1 MARSKRIKLR
11 RRYHLYTPGLLF
23 VGATVLVLL
32 GALNS
37 ENNLLYWLFGVAI
50 GVVIV
55 SGVLSGSSLMGLRI
69 EGYAPESVTAGGTA
83 MLRYRL
89 RNTNRWMPAVAL
101 SLEDRTAGRKS
112 DHRLFATGWV
122 ASLPAGA
129 TLDVTLPCRTQ
140 TRGRWKFTGL
150 RASTTFPFGL
160 TRKSVFAVQSRE
172 LVVRPR
178 PAPVRSGELLGP
190 LGGGFKTKRTNAH
203 LGVRGEPY
211 GLREYVPG
219 DSVRSIAWRATARTG
234 DLRVIEESL
243 PTKAL
248 FKVAFRL
255 AAGSPDSWADAA
267 VELAAGVCMVAARA
281 GVPVQIQGLDSTA
294 ATYERTL
301 DALADMDPRQ
311 TPAEPVD
318 AGTVVISDGSG
329 SGRADVVLDVES
341 WAQRRETGV

>member
-1 MARSKRIKLR
+1 
-11 RRYHLYTPGLLF
+11 
-23 VGATVLVLL
+23 
-32 GALNS
+32 
-37 ENNLLYWLFGVAI
+37 
-50 GVVIV
+50 
-55 SGVLSGSSLMGLRI
+55 
-69 EGYAPESVTAGGTA
+69 
-83 MLRYRL
+83 
-89 RNTNRWMPAVAL
+89 
-101 SLEDRTAGRKS
+101 
-112 DHRLFATGWV
+112 
-122 ASLPAGA
+122 
-129 TLDVTLPCRTQ
+129 VTLPCQTQ
-140 TRGRWKFTGL
+140 ERGRWKFTGL

-160 TRKSVFAVQSRE
+160 TRKSVLAVQSRE

-255 AAGSPDSWADAA
+255 DQEAPDERADAA
-267 VELAAGVCMVAARA
+267 VELAAGVCVVAARA
-281 GVPVQIQGLDSTA
+281 GVPVQIQGIDSAA

-301 DALADMDPRQ
+301 DALADLDPRL
-311 TPAEPVD
+311 AAGEPVD
-318 AGTVVISDGSG
+318 EGTVVISDASG

-341 WAQRRETGV
+341 WAQRRGRGD